1 MMILNVFSI
10 TEIFIGIISFILM
23 AWGGS
28 LAIILAI
35 RWRNASTVEERSDV
49 EKKSHLVLLVALVVL
64 GIRLFNWPLF
74 YATLQSFVPDIDGAM
89 CIFGV
94 TQVKRIL
101 TGISELIKPV
111 SFFLIGGWLLIH
123 SLDQKTQTSS
133 LMGTKLFFLSITAVV
148 VVAESLLDVVLMF
161 QIRPGTL
168 VSCCTTVTDI
178 LERPTRLIPQS
189 TLGPAY
195 ESILRYGYYT
205 GNIILMALLGICMRR
220 ITPASTPRWRRPA
233 LGLLFICAVGN
244 AGLFVLTQIEV
255 HAPRI
260 MGLPFHHC
268 LYCLWQYVPDTILMY
283 ILFIL
288 GTAGIGWAF
297 LLDMVGRTDETRDA
311 LPQSLRR
318 LCGFSIFCLGTSM
331 VMNTIHLIAA

>member
-1 MMILNVFSI
+1 MILNVFTIS
-10 TEIFIGIISFILM
+10 EIFIGIISLILM
-23 AWGGS
+23 TWGGS
-28 LAIILAI
+28 FALILAI
-35 RWRNASTVEERSDV
+35 RWSGASTMEERSEI
-49 EKKSHLVLLVALVVL
+49 EKKSHLVLLVAVVVL

-74 YATLQSFVPDIDGAM
+74 YATLQSFVSDIDGAM

-101 TGISELIKPV
+101 TGVSELIRPV
-111 SFFLIGGWLLIH
+111 SFFLMGGWLLIN
-123 SLDQKTQTSS
+123 SLDHRTRTSP
-133 LMGTKLFFLSITAVV
+133 LMGIKLYFLSITAVV
-148 VVAESLLDVVLMF
+148 VIAESLLDVVLMF

-168 VSCCTTVTDI
+168 ISCCTTVTDI

-189 TLGPAY
+189 VLGGEYKSTLW
-195 ESILRYGYYT
+195 YGYYT
-205 GNIILMALLGICMRR
+205 GNILLMVLCGICLRC
-220 ITPASTPRWRRPA
+220 ITSSSALRWRRPV
-233 LGLLFICAVGN
+233 LGILFFYAMGN
-244 AGLFVLTQIEV
+244 AAVFILTQIEI

-288 GTAGIGWAF
+288 GTCAIGWAF

-311 LPQSLRR
+311 LPKFLKM
-318 LCGFSIFCLGTSM
+318 LYGFAIFCLAASII
-331 VMNTIHLIAA
+331 MNTIHLIAA